1 MAISNDVTPRA
12 RSLMEDQPISRAF
25 LNGNKYQHECALTA
39 PWMTFLRAPRMPYAN
54 RSDINLQHA

>member
-1 MAISNDVTPRA
+1 
-12 RSLMEDQPISRAF
+12 MEDQPISRAF

-54 RSDINLQHA
+54 RSDINLQRA